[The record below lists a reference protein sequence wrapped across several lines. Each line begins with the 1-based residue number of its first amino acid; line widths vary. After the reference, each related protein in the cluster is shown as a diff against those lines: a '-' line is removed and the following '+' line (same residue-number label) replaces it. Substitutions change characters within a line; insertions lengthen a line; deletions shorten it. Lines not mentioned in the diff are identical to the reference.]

1 MSTSGAATTIAVLAA
16 LVLGPLSGP
25 AVTHSVTS
33 DGDRSIAVTIDDLP
47 AVSVLGNDFD
57 RAERITRDLLAAL
70 RRRRVP
76 AIGFVNEDKLQ
87 PEGQV
92 EPRRVALLQRWLDD
106 GLELGNHTYSHVD
119 LHRVP
124 LDLVERDVLDGERVI
139 RPLSKASGRVLR
151 YFRHPFLHTG
161 RSLDV
166 RRSFEAFLSAHGYV
180 VAPVTIDN
188 SDYVFAAAYDRSDA
202 GVRERIASLYVDY
215 MYAVIGYY
223 EAQSVAI
230 LGRRLPQTLLIHAS
244 MLNAVTFE
252 RLAERL
258 RARGYAFVSLDS
270 ALADP
275 AYAHA
280 DTYTGPGGITWLHR
294 WALTEGQRGEIFD
307 GEPMVPDWIA
317 RAAAP

>member
-1 MSTSGAATTIAVLAA
+1 VTAAE
-16 LVLGPLSGP
+16 
-25 AVTHSVTS
+25 
-33 DGDRSIAVTIDDLP
+33 DRSIALTIDDLP

-70 RRRRVP
+70 RRHRVP
-76 AIGFVNEDKLQ
+76 AIGFVNESKLQ

-119 LHRVP
+119 LHRMP
-124 LDLVERDVLDGERVI
+124 LDVVEREVLDGERVI
-139 RPLSKASGRVLR
+139 RPLLRASGRAPR

-161 RSLDV
+161 RTLDV
-166 RRSFEAFLSAHGYV
+166 KRSFEAFLSAHGYR

-188 SDYVFAAAYDRSDA
+188 SDYVFAAAYDRSDPR
-202 GVRERIASLYVDY
+202 VRERIASEYVDY
-215 MYAVIGYY
+215 MDAVIAYY

-230 LGRRLPQTLLIHAS
+230 LGRRLPQTLLLHANL
-244 MLNAVTFE
+244 LNAVTFE
-252 RLAERL
+252 RLAGRL
-258 RARGYAFVSLDS
+258 DARDYKFVSLDS
-270 ALADP
+270 ALVDR

-294 WALTEGQRGEIFD
+294 WAMTDGRRGEIFE
-307 GEPMVPDWIA
+307 GEPVVPGWIE